1 MSTDTPRCTFASM
14 VASLPGMPAEVRC
27 RAALVDFLGECTG
40 DLDATAYAMLTASE
54 KRSAYAFHLRLAAD
68 IDDAFRHDPAGTKA
82 LLLSWMPRRA
92 EQIKTI
98 AALYKA

>member
-1 MSTDTPRCTFASM
+1 MSTDPPRCPFAFM

-27 RAALVDFLGECTG
+27 RAALVTFLGECTG

-54 KRSAYAFHLRLAAD
+54 KKSVYAFHLRLAAD
-68 IDDAFRHDPAGTKA
+68 IDNAFRHDPAGTMA
-82 LLLSWMPRRA
+82 LLMSWMPRRA
-92 EQIKTI
+92 DQIETI